1 MIIFQDQKPH
11 LFTSMSSTKNHQY
24 NMFNEDPDRP
34 SKEKKDEES
43 SMLNQL
49 QISDKD
55 PKEESK
61 LKGLISSRIKKID
74 KIKSLY
80 EKDKAS
86 LNKIKTLYQKELTE
100 EENELNKE
108 IERYLEVLIK
118 RYAQKSF
125 SNIQKDLLNYL
136 IKNNLENLMMKGYSS
151 EKLSELIDK
160 YDEINRSFFDMDDED
175 MLEPDDE
182 DMDELDDKKLNEDIK
197 KNFILQMLADNG
209 IEADED
215 FFDGLDLNDLEDMSK
230 LQDRIFE
237 HIENKKEADRKEE
250 KRQRVVTTDKE
261 FTKVYKTLVKKVHP
275 DLTTDIEEKKRREVL
290 MKELSMVWKQR
301 DYYQLLKLQSQIEQ
315 DHEKSMDLTKDHL
328 QQIANDLLDKIRE
341 VEKDR
346 YIYKKH
352 PENEFYLK
360 NFYSRSDKKIRS
372 RIKEYKQEL
381 KKEKNE
387 IAMNILEMK
396 TQKTTKEHLKY
407 VEIELFQD
415 SYFNHQF

>member
-1 MIIFQDQKPH
+1 
-11 LFTSMSSTKNHQY
+11 MSSTKSQQY
-24 NMFNEDPDRP
+24 NLFQEDPDRP
-34 SKEKKDEES
+34 SREKKDEDS
-43 SMLNQL
+43 NMLNQL

-74 KIKSLY
+74 KIKALY

-86 LNKIKTLYQKELTE
+86 LNKIKTLYQKELSE

-136 IKNNLENLMMKGYSS
+136 IKNNLENLMMKGHSS
-151 EKLSELIDK
+151 EKLSILIEK
-160 YDEINRSFFDMDDED
+160 YDEVNRNFFEMDDED

-182 DMDELDDKKLNEDIK
+182 DMDELDDENLNEEIK
-197 KNFILQMLADNG
+197 KNFVLQMLADNG
-209 IEADED
+209 IEADEQI
-215 FFDGLDLNDLEDMSK
+215 FDDLDLDDMEDMST

-250 KRQRVVTTDKE
+250 KRQRVMTTNKE

-275 DLTTDIEEKKRREVL
+275 DLTTDIEEKKRREVI
-290 MKELSMVWKQR
+290 MKELSMVWEQR

-315 DHEKSMDLTKDHL
+315 DPEKSMDLTKDHL

-346 YIYKKH
+346 FMYKKH

-381 KKEKNE
+381 EKEKNE
-387 IAMNILEMK
+387 IATNILEMK
-396 TQKTTKEHLKY
+396 TQKTTKEYLKY
-407 VEIELFQD
+407 IEEIVYQYP
-415 SYFNHQF
+415 YFDPQY